1 MPSGAATVCQRGTRH
16 TAVHGGRTRVA
27 LSRRERFH
35 VASHRR
41 SGPSALD
48 RNTKVTVLTAAAAG
62 AAVVMTGAPAG
73 ASPGLPQ
80 EPSAGTRA
88 QVDRLFEEAE
98 QATERFNQA
107 GERTDRLRAEV
118 GRVQDA
124 VARGQ
129 DRINIMRGVLGG
141 YAGAQY
147 RAGSIDPGVELMLS
161 EDPDDYLAKAA
172 ALDRLTGL
180 QTRKLDELRTEQRRL
195 GQERR
200 EASRKLAELD
210 ALRSDVAKEKRAV
223 TAKLAAARRLL
234 NAMPTQERADFER
247 ASRSGGRPDA
257 LPELPDAAASG
268 PSSGRAATAVMAA
281 RSAVGRPYVW
291 GSTGPSGFDC
301 SGLMVWSYRQAGV
314 ALPRTSQG
322 QRHAGRRV
330 SLSEARPGD
339 LVTYRSD
346 ASHVGMY
353 VGNGQ
358 VVHAPYPG
366 ARVRYDPVGM
376 MPVSSVTRP

>member
-1 MPSGAATVCQRGTRH
+1 M
-16 TAVHGGRTRVA
+16 
-27 LSRRERFH
+27 
-35 VASHRR
+35 ASHRR
-41 SGPSALD
+41 PGLSGLD

-62 AAVVMTGAPAG
+62 AAVAMTGAPAG
-73 ASPGLPQ
+73 AAPGLPY
-80 EPSAGTRA
+80 EPSAGARA

-98 QATERFNQA
+98 QATEQFNEA
-107 GERTDRLRAEV
+107 GEKADRLRTEV
-118 GRVQDA
+118 SRAQDA

-129 DRINIMRGVLGG
+129 DRINTMRGVLGTF
-141 YAGAQY
+141 AGAQY
-147 RAGSIDPGVELMLS
+147 RSGGIDPTVGLMLS
-161 EDPDDYLAKAA
+161 ENPDDYLERAA
-172 ALDRLTGL
+172 VLDRLTGR
-180 QTRKLDELRTEQRRL
+180 QARQLDELREEQRRL

-210 ALRSDVAKEKRAV
+210 ALRADVAKHKRSV

-234 NAMPTQERADFER
+234 NAMPSEERADFER
-247 ASRSGGRPDA
+247 ASRSGGRADA
-257 LPELPDAAASG
+257 LPDLPSAG
-268 PSSGRAATAVMAA
+268 PSSGRAAAAVMAA
-281 RSAVGRPYVW
+281 RAAVGRPYVW

-314 ALPRTSQG
+314 SLPRTSQA
-322 QRHAGRRV
+322 QRHAGRQV
-330 SLSEARPGD
+330 PLSQARPGD

>member
-1 MPSGAATVCQRGTRH
+1 
-16 TAVHGGRTRVA
+16 
-27 LSRRERFH
+27 
-35 VASHRR
+35 
-41 SGPSALD
+41 
-48 RNTKVTVLTAAAAG
+48 
-62 AAVVMTGAPAG
+62 MTGAPAS
-73 ASPGLPQ
+73 AAPGLPY
-80 EPSAGTRA
+80 EPSAGARA

-107 GERTDRLRAEV
+107 GEKADKLRIEV

-129 DRINIMRGVLGG
+129 DRINTMRGVLGA

-147 RAGSIDPGVELMLS
+147 RAGGIDPAVELMLS
-161 EDPDDYLAKAA
+161 DDPDDYLAKAA
-172 ALDRLTGL
+172 ALDRLTGR
-180 QTRKLDELRTEQRRL
+180 QARQLDELHSEQHRL
-195 GQERR
+195 GQERE
-200 EASRKLAELD
+200 EATRKLAALD
-210 ALRSDVAKEKRAV
+210 ALRADVAKEKRAV

-247 ASRSGGRPDA
+247 ASRSDGRP
-257 LPELPDAAASG
+257 EGLPDLSDASSLG
-268 PSSGRAATAVMAA
+268 PSSGRAATAVTAA

-291 GSTGPSGFDC
+291 GSTGPTGFDC

-314 ALPRTSQG
+314 ALPRTSQA

-330 SLSEARPGD
+330 PLSEARPGD

>member
-1 MPSGAATVCQRGTRH
+1 M
-16 TAVHGGRTRVA
+16 
-27 LSRRERFH
+27 
-35 VASHRR
+35 ASHRR

-62 AAVVMTGAPAG
+62 AAVAMSGAPAG
-73 ASPGLPQ
+73 AAPGLPQ
-80 EPSAGTRA
+80 EPSTGTRA

-107 GERTDRLRAEV
+107 GERAGRLRAEV
-118 GRVQDA
+118 ARVQDA

-129 DRINIMRGVLGG
+129 DRINTMRGVLGA

-147 RAGSIDPGVELMLS
+147 RAGGIDPAVELMLS
-161 EDPDDYLAKAA
+161 DDPDDYLAKAA
-172 ALDRLTGL
+172 ALDRLSGR
-180 QTRKLDELRTEQRRL
+180 QARQLDELRSEQRRL
-195 GQERR
+195 GQERQ

-210 ALRSDVAKEKRAV
+210 ALRADVAKEKRAV

-234 NAMPTQERADFER
+234 NAMPSQERADFDR

-257 LPELPDAAASG
+257 LPELPDPAASG
-268 PSSGRAATAVMAA
+268 PSSGRAMTAVMAA

-314 ALPRTSQG
+314 ALPRTSQA

-330 SLSEARPGD
+330 PLSEARPGD

>member
-1 MPSGAATVCQRGTRH
+1 M
-16 TAVHGGRTRVA
+16 
-27 LSRRERFH
+27 
-35 VASHRR
+35 ASHRR
-41 SGPSALD
+41 PGLGSLD
-48 RNTKVTVLTAAAAG
+48 RNTKVTVLTAAAAT
-62 AAVVMTGAPAG
+62 AAVAMTGVPAS
-73 ASPGLPQ
+73 AAPGLPH
-80 EPSAGTRA
+80 EPGGGARTGISA

-98 QATERFNQA
+98 QATERFNEA
-107 GERTDRLRAEV
+107 GEKADRLRAEV
-118 GRVQDA
+118 NRAQDA

-129 DRINIMRGVLGG
+129 ERINTMRGVLGTF
-141 YAGAQY
+141 AGAQY
-147 RAGSIDPGVELMLS
+147 RSGGIDPAVGLMLA
-161 EDPDDYLAKAA
+161 ENPDAYLEQAA
-172 ALDRLTGL
+172 ALDRLTGR
-180 QTRKLDELRTEQRRL
+180 QARQLDELREEQREL
-195 GQERR
+195 GQERQ

-210 ALRSDVAKEKRAV
+210 ALRSDVARHKRSV

-234 NAMPTQERADFER
+234 NAMPSEERADYER
-247 ASRSGGRPDA
+247 ASRSGGRP
-257 LPELPDAAASG
+257 EGLPDLPSLGA
-268 PSSGRAATAVMAA
+268 SSGRAATAVMAA
-281 RSAVGRPYVW
+281 RAAVGRPYVW

-314 ALPRTSQG
+314 SLPRTSQA
-322 QRHAGRRV
+322 QRHAGRQV
-330 SLSEARPGD
+330 PLSQARPGD

>member
-1 MPSGAATVCQRGTRH
+1 M
-16 TAVHGGRTRVA
+16 
-27 LSRRERFH
+27 
-35 VASHRR
+35 ASHRR
-41 SGPSALD
+41 PGLGSLD
-48 RNTKVTVLTAAAAG
+48 RNTKVTVLTAAAAT
-62 AAVVMTGAPAG
+62 AAVAMTGTPAG
-73 ASPGLPQ
+73 AAPGLPQ
-80 EPSAGTRA
+80 DPATGTRA

-98 QATERFNQA
+98 QATERFNEA
-107 GERTDRLRAEV
+107 GEKADRLRAEV
-118 GRVQDA
+118 NRAQDA

-129 DRINIMRGVLGG
+129 ERINTMRGILGTF
-141 YAGAQY
+141 AGAQY
-147 RAGSIDPGVELMLS
+147 RSGGIDPAVGLMLA
-161 EDPDDYLAKAA
+161 EDPDAYLEQAA
-172 ALDRLTGL
+172 ALDRLTGR
-180 QTRKLDELRTEQRRL
+180 QARQLDELREEQRRL

-210 ALRSDVAKEKRAV
+210 ALRADVARHKRSV

-234 NAMPTQERADFER
+234 NAMPSEERADFER
-247 ASRSGGRPDA
+247 ASRSGGRADA
-257 LPELPDAAASG
+257 LPDLSSAG
-268 PSSGRAATAVMAA
+268 PSSGRAMAAVMAA
-281 RSAVGRPYVW
+281 RAAVGRPYVW

-314 ALPRTSQG
+314 SLPRTSQA
-322 QRHAGRRV
+322 QRHAGRQV
-330 SLSEARPGD
+330 PLSQARPGD

-376 MPVSSVTRP
+376 MPVSAVTRP

>member
-1 MPSGAATVCQRGTRH
+1 M
-16 TAVHGGRTRVA
+16 
-27 LSRRERFH
+27 
-35 VASHRR
+35 
-41 SGPSALD
+41 
-48 RNTKVTVLTAAAAG
+48 
-62 AAVVMTGAPAG
+62 
-73 ASPGLPQ
+73 
-80 EPSAGTRA
+80 
-88 QVDRLFEEAE
+88 
-98 QATERFNQA
+98 
-107 GERTDRLRAEV
+107 
-118 GRVQDA
+118 
-124 VARGQ
+124 ARGQ
-129 DRINIMRGVLGG
+129 DRINTMRGILGA

-147 RAGSIDPGVELMLS
+147 RAGGIDPSVELMLS
-161 EDPDDYLAKAA
+161 DDPDEYLAKAST
-172 ALDRLTGL
+172 LDRLTGR
-180 QTRKLDELRTEQRRL
+180 QARQLDELRSEQRRL
-195 GQERR
+195 GQERE

-210 ALRSDVAKEKRAV
+210 ALRADVAKEKRAV

-234 NAMPTQERADFER
+234 NAMPTQERAEFER

-257 LPELPDAAASG
+257 LPDPGALPASFGPAG

-314 ALPRTSQG
+314 ALPRTSQAQRYAG
-322 QRHAGRRV
+322 QQV
-330 SLSEARPGD
+330 PLSQARPGD